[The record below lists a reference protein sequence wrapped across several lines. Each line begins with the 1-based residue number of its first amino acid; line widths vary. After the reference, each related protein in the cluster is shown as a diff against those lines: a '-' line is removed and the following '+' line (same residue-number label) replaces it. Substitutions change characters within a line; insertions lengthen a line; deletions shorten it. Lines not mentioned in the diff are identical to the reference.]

1 MVTTQN
7 KKKNFPWAVISL
19 SLVVAA
25 FILTWRPPFSDLE
38 ANIWQQQGQAMP
50 MVSLILLIPLAIL
63 LGLIS
68 LFYSK
73 QRLLGII
80 SILLS
85 ILFIILANTVG
96 GNKFL

>member
-38 ANIWQQQGQAMP
+38 ANIWQQQGQAME
-50 MVSLILLIPLAIL
+50 L
-63 LGLIS
+63 
-68 LFYSK
+68 
-73 QRLLGII
+73 
-80 SILLS
+80 
-85 ILFIILANTVG
+85 
-96 GNKFL
+96 

>member
-50 MVSLILLIPLAIL
+50 MAIL